1 MFQKKLKNG
10 RNPMKG
16 KTLLG
21 ALLLVGCVVA
31 FGIVAA
37 EDVAFGQMRSDID
50 PGSDTSQGNSTLSSL
65 ALALS
70 SGKEA
75 MRSFRASQS
84 PVAQTCVGGF
94 AILGLGESQNVY
106 LDTHSRGLP
115 CATGQSDNSDKKN
128 TLNPPIAG
136 IECDIDR
143 IASYISCY
151 SSRTA
156 ADEAETL
163 FTRLVDE
170 LRAALPSDRW
180 KGMNMAPGVAS
191 IRSYTYL
198 DQASNA
204 HIDIDIIGLPGRE
217 AQSSYIVSIFG
228 WPN

>member
-1 MFQKKLKNG
+1 MFRKKLKNG

-16 KTLLG
+16 NILLA

-31 FGIVAA
+31 SGVVVAA
-37 EDVAFGQMRSDID
+37 EDVAFGQLRSD
-50 PGSDTSQGNSTLSSL
+50 SASETSQGNSTLSSL

-70 SGKEA
+70 TGKEA
-75 MRSFRASQS
+75 MRSFRAS
-84 PVAQTCVGGF
+84 
-94 AILGLGESQNVY
+94 E
-106 LDTHSRGLP
+106 
-115 CATGQSDNSDKKN
+115 SDNNDKKD

-136 IECDIDR
+136 VECDIDR

-151 SSRTA
+151 SSRTG

-180 KGMNMAPGVAS
+180 KGTNMAPGVAS

-217 AQSSYIVSIFG
+217 AQSSYMVSIFG
-228 WPN
+228 WPK